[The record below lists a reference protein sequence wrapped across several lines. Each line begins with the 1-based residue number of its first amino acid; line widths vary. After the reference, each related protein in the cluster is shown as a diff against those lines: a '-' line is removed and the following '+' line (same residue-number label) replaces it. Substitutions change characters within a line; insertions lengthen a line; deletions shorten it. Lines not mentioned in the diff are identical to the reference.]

1 MSIYTPAIR
10 SLVISHGDLRL
21 KVKKKDLKRG
31 MLVKLDE
38 KHWSSFVDTT
48 TPGVVLSWKGK
59 QVKILFTNG
68 HREQH
73 WLWSLRE
80 IK

>member
-1 MSIYTPAIR
+1 MLICKPATR
-10 SLVISHGDLRL
+10 LLVISRDVSRL
-21 KVKKKDLKRG
+21 KIKKKDLKKG

-48 TPGVVLSWKGK
+48 TPGMVVSWDGK
-59 QVKILFTNG
+59 QVEVLFTSG
-68 HREQH
+68 AREQL